1 MPHRLPHQHPHSGHD
16 QLFLNSQLD
25 AAGQMLFENN
35 PLSVV
40 CSLVCDH
47 KKQCEGHCVLGRK
60 SAPVHISSIENYIS
74 DSYLDRMKIQREANK
89 GKRAAIIGS
98 GQGKLLVSA
107 ATSST
112 RPENARPLN
121 ARRTASP
128 GRTAW
133 MDRSMMVFASLR
145 KLLFITHSSLFDR
158 INAHRLWCCRKNLN
172 PAKQK
177 ALQNCFCKAFC
188 WWERV
193 DSNHRS
199 KNATDL
205 QSAPIGRSGTLP
217 HISCSVAPHC

>member
-47 KKQCEGHCVLGRK
+47 EKQCEGHCVLGRK

-98 GQGKLLVSA
+98 GPAGINISVLL
-107 ATSST
+107 
-112 RPENARPLN
+112 
-121 ARRTASP
+121 
-128 GRTAW
+128 
-133 MDRSMMVFASLR
+133 
-145 KLLFITHSSLFDR
+145 
-158 INAHRLWCCRKNLN
+158 AHKGYD
-172 PAKQK
+172 
-177 ALQNCFCKAFC
+177 
-188 WWERV
+188 V
-193 DSNHRS
+193 
-199 KNATDL
+199 T
-205 QSAPIGRSGTLP
+205 G
-217 HISCSVAPHC
+217 HISRPPHRWDRRCRRCPH